1 MWNNQLST
9 DYSKKLINDA
19 QLHGINYLIS
29 DAYWYDVPNGKDSL
43 PSEIKSII
51 HERTWL
57 LCVMNKRINRQS
69 R

>member
-19 QLHGINYLIS
+19 QLHGINYLIP

-43 PSEIKSII
+43 PSEIKVNYP
-51 HERTWL
+51 RTDL
-57 LCVMNKRINRQS
+57 AALCHDKRINRQS